1 MNLLTQILSFPV
13 NLFKSQYYW
22 LKADHHSLPG
32 LDFFRFGRN
41 IAFRLFIKSY
51 PSPKLFLNPVSIVRY
66 FEFDFALKNLT
77 KYSKDEK
84 NVLDISSPY
93 LFGFYTAEH
102 FSGSYTYLN
111 PDKKDLS
118 LVKKYSSKLIFN
130 MNYKTDEADAT
141 KLCYENNSFNSI
153 ISISVIEHINNN
165 GDLEAIKELW
175 RVLKPDGILI
185 LTFPAAKIFSEQ
197 FRDDDVYGLNNSQ
210 RNNKYFFQ
218 RIYDGETL
226 RSRLL
231 NQIDNFTILDKEIF
245 GETVPTF
252 YSEYEKR
259 WKQNGLSE
267 SVKDPFY
274 ISKYFKRFNSTDE
287 LPGMGVI
294 GIAIRKIK

>member
-1 MNLLTQILSFPV
+1 MNFLTQILSVPV

-22 LKADHHSLPG
+22 LKADRQNLPG
-32 LDFFRFGRN
+32 LDFFRFGRI
-41 IAFRLFIKSY
+41 IAFRLLIKGY
-51 PSPKLFLNPVSIVRY
+51 PSPKLFLNPVSIVRF
-66 FEFDFALKNLT
+66 FEFDFALKNLIKHST
-77 KYSKDEK
+77 DEK
-84 NVLDISSPY
+84 NILDISSPY
-93 LFGFYTAEH
+93 LFGFYSAEH
-102 FSGSYTYLN
+102 FSGNYTYLN

-118 LVKKYSSKLIFN
+118 LVKKYSSKLTFN

-141 KLCYENNSFNSI
+141 KLSYENNSFTSI

-185 LTFPAAKIFSEQ
+185 LTFPAGKIFSEQ

-218 RIYDGETL
+218 RIYDDETL
-226 RSRLL
+226 KSRLL

-245 GETVPTF
+245 GETISTF

-259 WKQNGLSE
+259 WKQNRFSE

-274 ISKYFKRFNSTDE
+274 ISKYFKRFNSTDK

>member
-1 MNLLTQILSFPV
+1 LNFLTQILNFPV
-13 NLFKSQYYW
+13 NLSKSQYYW
-22 LKADHHSLPG
+22 LKSDHHNLPG
-32 LDFFRFGRN
+32 LDFFRYGRSL
-41 IAFRLFIKSY
+41 AFRLLIKGF

-77 KYSKDEK
+77 KYSTDEIT
-84 NVLDISSPY
+84 VLDISSPY
-93 LFGFYTAEH
+93 LFGFYLAEH
-102 FSGSYTYLN
+102 FSGNYLYLN

-118 LVKKYSSKLIFN
+118 LVKKYSTKLTFN

-141 KLCYENNSFNSI
+141 KLHYENNSFTSI
-153 ISISVIEHINNN
+153 ISISVIEHINND

-185 LTFPAAKIFSEQ
+185 ITLPAGKIFSEQ
-197 FRDDDVYGLNNSQ
+197 FRDDDVYGLNNSKI
-210 RNNKYFFQ
+210 NNEYFFQ
-218 RIYDGETL
+218 RIYDDETL

-245 GETVPTF
+245 GESVPTF
-252 YSEYEKR
+252 YREYEKR
-259 WKQNGLSE
+259 WKQNGFSE

-274 ISKYFKRFNSTDE
+274 ISKYFKKFNSTDE

>member
-22 LKADHHSLPG
+22 LKADYHNLPG
-32 LDFFRFGRN
+32 LDFFRFGRI
-41 IAFRLFIKSY
+41 IAFRLLIKGC
-51 PSPKLFLNPVSIVRY
+51 PSPKLFLNPVSIVRF
-66 FEFDFALKNLT
+66 FEFDFVLKNLT
-77 KYSKDEK
+77 KYASGEK
-84 NVLDISSPY
+84 NVLDVSSPY
-93 LFGFYTAEH
+93 LFGFYSAEN
-102 FSGSYTYLN
+102 FSGNYTYLN

-118 LVKKYSSKLIFN
+118 LVKKYSSKLTFN
-130 MNYKTDEADAT
+130 MQYKTDEADAT
-141 KLCYENNSFNSI
+141 KLSYENNSFTSI

-185 LTFPAAKIFSEQ
+185 LTFPAGKIFSEQ
-197 FRDDDVYGLNNSQ
+197 FRDDDVYGLNHSQ

-218 RIYDGETL
+218 RIYDDETL
-226 RSRLL
+226 KSRLL

-245 GETVPTF
+245 GETISTF

-259 WKQNGLSE
+259 WKQNGFSE

-274 ISKYFKRFNSTDE
+274 ISKYFKRFNITDE